1 VLTTGRGSIVD
12 FLFRPTTNKNFV
24 IVTSTGKNSDHS
36 PFAPQVGDLLKELFS
51 PLLNSFCSSKL
62 NILPEERSRYL
73 NKIWLVT
80 GRQLL
85 HPNSKGVDTF
95 IISFLK
101 KQPELATFFASKMRS
116 NSSNTN
122 ANALSYINKMLK
134 KWQVQYTHLF
144 VSNPTQRTLP
154 QGAVDAMLLQRRFSA
169 SSKKTND
176 GASSTDTDT
185 DDDSSSSSSSS
196 SSFSSSA
203 TITPSV
209 TPSTTV
215 TPPSSLS

>member
-1 VLTTGRGSIVD
+1 MLTTGRGSIVD

-134 KWQVQYTHLF
+134 KMAGSVHSFVRQQSNATH
-144 VSNPTQRTLP
+144 
-154 QGAVDAMLLQRRFSA
+154 
-169 SSKKTND
+169 
-176 GASSTDTDT
+176 
-185 DDDSSSSSSSS
+185 
-196 SSFSSSA
+196 SSA
-203 TITPSV
+203 GRSGCNVITAQVFSIQ
-209 TPSTTV
+209 
-215 TPPSSLS
+215 